1 MSKYASSVT
10 SQKLRKYY
18 IVHDYIVIS
27 LHQNVWLLSNQLSV
41 TLRHTASAVNIYCIH
56 HEACQNIL
64 MWESYYVQWKGKVVF
79 HTSISIFCVNI
90 PGMCWFC
97 SLHGMKMLLYSQIV
111 FVSFAAW
118 METAIVPSG
127 YYFQTLTQSSNCVR
141 VAQPTFENYLKIVH
155 SKSNLFF
162 IHFLHNI
169 IDLDDEMYNVKIK
182 CTSICFCLPLS

>member
-1 MSKYASSVT
+1 MHQVSHLKNLENIISFMIILLYHSIKMFGYYLTNCLS
-10 SQKLRKYY
+10 LRD
-18 IVHDYIVIS
+18 I
-27 LHQNVWLLSNQLSV
+27 LHLLSIFTVYIMKLVRIFWCGKVIMFN
-41 TLRHTASAVNIYCIH
+41 
-56 HEACQNIL
+56 E
-64 MWESYYVQWKGKVVF
+64 KGKWF
-79 HTSISIFCVNI
+79 SIRPFQYFVVNI

-111 FVSFAAW
+111 FISFAAW

-182 CTSICFCLPLS
+182 FTSICFCLPLS